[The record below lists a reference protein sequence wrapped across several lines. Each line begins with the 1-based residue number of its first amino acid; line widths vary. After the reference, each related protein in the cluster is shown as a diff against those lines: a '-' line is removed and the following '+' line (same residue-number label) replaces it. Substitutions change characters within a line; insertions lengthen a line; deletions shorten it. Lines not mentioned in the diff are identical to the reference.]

1 MIKVKTYDNGLKLI
15 VNENEYVKSVSI
27 GILVGAGSYK
37 ESPTENGISHFIEHV
52 NFKGTKKRT
61 AFQISDE
68 IDCIG
73 AQINAFTAK
82 DLTCYYVK
90 CTYEHIDESFD
101 VLSDIYL
108 NSVYPEDEIDK
119 ERNVIIEEINM
130 TEDSPE
136 DLCLEKIATA
146 YFGDG
151 GYGAPILGPIKNAKR
166 FSKADILA
174 YKNKYYTPDN
184 TVISFAG
191 KISFEKA
198 AMLVE
203 KYFSDFSGKYLN
215 DGENINTA
223 CLMQDLVVDK
233 PIEQAHIAL
242 GIPSLSITD
251 KNRYSALCV
260 STVLGGGMSSRLF
273 QKVREERGLAYSVYS
288 YLTAYTQTGIE
299 YFYAGVNPQSVVAA
313 YDSIISE
320 IDLISKKGITERELN
335 RVKEQLKCSIV
346 LSSESTS
353 SQMLSYGKRLLLVDE
368 IYDLDKE
375 FDRISSITL
384 EQANSCAEK
393 YFKTDVM
400 ATAIVGKNVKS
411 LR

>member
-260 STVLGGGMSSRLF
+260 SAVLGGGMSSRLF